1 MTRDI
6 ASKGVA
12 SKILIIDDAK
22 FMRSVLK
29 DILKSNGLATEI
41 FEASDGIEGV
51 RKFSTIRPDLVT
63 MDVNMPKADGIQA
76 LRAILKI
83 DPTAKVIMIS
93 SVEEKHIVQDAIK
106 LGARDYVVKPFDRA
120 NVPLVINKVIR
131 QK

>member
-1 MTRDI
+1 MTR
-6 ASKGVA
+6 GVA
-12 SKILIIDDAK
+12 SKILIVDDAS

-29 DILKSNGLATEI
+29 DIIKNNGLASEI
-41 FEASDGIEGV
+41 FEAGDGIEAV
-51 RKFSTIRPDLVT
+51 KTFLKIKPDLVT

-93 SVEEKHIVQDAIK
+93 SVEEKHVVQDAIK
-106 LGARDYVVKPFDRA
+106 LGARDYVVKPFDRS

>member
-1 MTRDI
+1 MTR
-6 ASKGVA
+6 GVA
-12 SKILIIDDAK
+12 SRILIIDDAS
-22 FMRSVLK
+22 FMRTVLK
-29 DILKSNGLATEI
+29 DIIKSNGLASEI
-41 FEASDGIEGV
+41 FEAGDGIEGV
-51 RKFSTIRPDLVT
+51 KQFLKIKPDLVT

-106 LGARDYVVKPFDRA
+106 LGARDYVVKPFDRS

>member
-1 MTRDI
+1 MTR
-6 ASKGVA
+6 GVA
-12 SKILIIDDAK
+12 SKILIVDDAS
-22 FMRSVLK
+22 FMRTVLK
-29 DILKSNGLATEI
+29 DIIKSNGLASEI
-41 FEASDGIEGV
+41 FEAGDGIEGV
-51 RKFSTIRPDLVT
+51 KTFLKIKPDLVT

-106 LGARDYVVKPFDRA
+106 LGARDYVVKPFDRS

-131 QK
+131 QR